1 MAEWP
6 CAVTIQRRRTIV
18 AVLVLWHEFANDARR
33 QPFRFYPADKVER
46 KAADISF
53 RHCLRYTRAQAT

>member
-1 MAEWP
+1 
-6 CAVTIQRRRTIV
+6 
-18 AVLVLWHEFANDARR
+18 LVLRHELGNGPRR
-33 QPFRFYPADKVER
+33 QPFRFYPANKVEL